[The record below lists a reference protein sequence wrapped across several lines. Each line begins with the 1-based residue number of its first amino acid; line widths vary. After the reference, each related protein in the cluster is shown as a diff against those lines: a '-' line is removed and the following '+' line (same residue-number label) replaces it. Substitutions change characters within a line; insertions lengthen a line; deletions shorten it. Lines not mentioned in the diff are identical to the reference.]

1 MPCYNKQGIFFMRN
15 SGLKLGDYPNLMAKS
30 TIDKLSKRTH
40 PLGKLPYY
48 DQSTHPESWREEIIA
63 SQRYKELMDSYAN
76 TFQTPKEMINPMSV
90 IMSAG
95 SSMYSVINME
105 SGKRSD
111 LIELA
116 EKIMRFEWNLDY
128 DEVVFDLEIM
138 EPGEIKLPEEM
149 TMESPLSPEDKE
161 EIENDEDLMAE
172 VVKRRTI
179 NGFAQGASLRA
190 HYLFHLYADE
200 IESIVPN
207 ITPLYQKA
215 LIANDL
221 FYYIIS
227 DEMLKDQIESSDS
240 NNAGYVSLDFS
251 GETPKIIAKAINFP
265 ILIHEIT
272 KGIISLLSVAGLP
285 KEMAKKI
292 IDYTDTIIAELW
304 DIRLFPVLWSNLH
317 SVIDPSDHDIKKL
330 ILIELFKKDA
340 ESFIDFMSLLEHRPD
355 YAKKEID
362 AIVKQKRYEIMEYN
376 FMNDEDG
383 ISLSD
388 LGL

>member
-1 MPCYNKQGIFFMRN
+1 
-15 SGLKLGDYPNLMAKS
+15 
-30 TIDKLSKRTH
+30 
-40 PLGKLPYY
+40 
-48 DQSTHPESWREEIIA
+48 
-63 SQRYKELMDSYAN
+63 
-76 TFQTPKEMINPMSV
+76 MINPMGV

-105 SGKRSD
+105 NGKRSN

-116 EKIMRFEWNLDY
+116 EKIMRFEWNLDH
-128 DEVVFDLEIM
+128 DEVIFDLEIM

-149 TMESPLSPEDKE
+149 TMESPLSPDDKE

-207 ITPLYQKA
+207 ITPLYQKS

-227 DEMLKDQIESSDS
+227 DEMLKNKIESSDS

-251 GETPKIIAKAINFP
+251 GEIPKIIAKAINFP

-317 SVIDPSDHDIKKL
+317 SIIDPNDHDIKKL

-340 ESFIDFMSLLEHRPD
+340 EDFIEFMSLLEHRPD